1 MVRGLHHIV
10 FVAESL
16 HKRVPHARVNPLSFA
31 SNMAADKL
39 TIQQKKDWAKTLYL
53 KENITTQK
61 ELASRV
67 GVSQN
72 TIGKWIGEGNWES
85 LRTNLMLTREQQYHN
100 ILMELEQLNNSIK
113 EKPEKKRFADAKEAD
128 ARRKMIKDLKD
139 LETKA
144 SIAEIVSVCSHIVQ
158 WQSKFDLEGAK
169 QSAMLFDGFIKDSL
183 R

>member
-1 MVRGLHHIV
+1 MYRIGFAKEPPYKYFPRAQVISV
-10 FVAESL
+10 NFV
-16 HKRVPHARVNPLSFA
+16 PN
-31 SNMAADKL
+31 NMADKL
-39 TIQQKKDWAKTLYL
+39 TNRQKKDWAKTLYL

-61 ELASRV
+61 ELAARV

-72 TIGKWIGEGNWES
+72 TIGKWVAEGKWEGM
-85 LRTNLMLTREQQYHN
+85 RTNLMLTREQQYHN

-113 EKPEKKRFADAKEAD
+113 LKTEGKRFADAKEAD

-144 SIAEIVSVCSHIVQ
+144 NIAEIINTSIHLVRWVNT
-158 WQSKFDLEGAK
+158 FDVEKGKEVA
-169 QSAMLFDGFIKDSL
+169 SLFNSFIKENL